1 MNLLLKKYTL
11 QNRSIANSIR
21 IVVFCSCIFL
31 TLSLRSQLMNYVL
44 NPSFELASPN
54 ATVNPFFGAEYWSS
68 PDSTKCSSHF
78 LFSTLPPLSNA
89 PYCVTGFQFPRT
101 GHNFALTQFICSNC
115 FVPNQRFY
123 PKTRLKKTLK
133 PNTKYCAKYYV
144 VNTNYNKIAIE
155 NYGMYFGNT
164 SNDTIKLCAMPL
176 TYLTPQIEY
185 SGGIITDTLNWTA
198 ISGTFTANGNEKYLY
213 LGNFRTDVATNTL
226 LINTPTLQVM
236 SADIYIDDVSVVEM
250 DAPAYA
256 GPDKS
261 IKIGDSTFI
270 GSPPDITID
279 ETCIWYKM
287 TSPTTSVSIDTVLG
301 LWVKPVTTTT
311 YVVKQQLWCSTT
323 PKWDTVV
330 VFMDLVGLNEKL
342 RVINEELRI
351 YPVPA
356 QDLLQLNI
364 PNEEWMR
371 DFKTLSIYDHMG
383 RELLQTN
390 CSFKTKVET
399 IDIRDLPNGIYVL
412 ELKSLTGQNLRK
424 RFVVN
429 R

>member
-1 MNLLLKKYTL
+1 MRGARLLFCIIVLL
-11 QNRSIANSIR
+11 SIQIKG
-21 IVVFCSCIFL
+21 
-31 TLSLRSQLMNYVL
+31 QLINYVN
-44 NPSFELASPN
+44 NPSFEVASPN
-54 ATVNPFFGAEYWSS
+54 ATINPFFGAEFWGS

-78 LFSTLPPLSNA
+78 LFTTLPPLSNA
-89 PYCVTGFQFPRT
+89 PYCVTGFQYPRN
-101 GHNFALTQFICSNC
+101 GNNFILVSFYCPNC
-115 FVPNQRFY
+115 GIPNQRFY
-123 PKTRLKKTLK
+123 PRTRLRNTLK
-133 PNTKYCAKYYV
+133 SNTKYCAKYYV
-144 VNTNYNKIAIE
+144 VNTNHNRIAIE
-155 NYGMYFGNT
+155 NYGMYFGGS

-176 TYLTPQIEY
+176 SYLTPQIEY

-236 SADIYIDDVSVVEM
+236 SNDIYIDDVSVVEM

-261 IKIGDSTFI
+261 IKIGDSAFV

-330 VFMDLVGLNEKL
+330 VFMDLVGLNENL
-342 RVINEELRI
+342 RVINEQLLL
-351 YPVPA
+351 YPLPA
-356 QDLLQLNI
+356 QDFLQLKI
-364 PNEEWMR
+364 PNEECMR
-371 DFKTLSIYDHMG
+371 DFKTLSIYDHLG
-383 RELLQTN
+383 REMLVSD
-390 CSFKTKVET
+390 CSFKTKTET
-399 IDIRDLPNGIYVL
+399 IDTRDLPAGIYFL
-412 ELKSLTGQNLRK
+412 ELKSPIGQKIRK